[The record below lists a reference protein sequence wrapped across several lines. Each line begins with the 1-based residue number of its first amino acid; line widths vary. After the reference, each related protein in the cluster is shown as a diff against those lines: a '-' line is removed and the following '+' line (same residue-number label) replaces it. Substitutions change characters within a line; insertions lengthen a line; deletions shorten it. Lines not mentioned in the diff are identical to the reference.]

1 MDSLPSDSIRQ
12 SLLSMSHHGCFS
24 EREKLPLVRVLS
36 LLSNLEAISNDRET
50 SFDEDNI
57 KLMAVS
63 VRCSA
68 PFRSFDGNAHF
79 PQEKISRF
87 NGTTHKSPER
97 AVATVQ
103 PYKSYGGSKT
113 SVDSLSPQSSPSKSL
128 SAFSMDESGVFEGD
142 AVAHQ
147 ATQTCADDFPGAAE
161 EASLSSDLCAE
172 IQKLNRFRR
181 KIEECVTKCSREAA
195 DVGLLAPASAV
206 DQQRMQFYADRLELL
221 EKKVQIYESSGD
233 AQARRLA
240 ARLQREIQLEAA
252 AKQLQQRVDRL
263 EAVNR
268 QLDEERCELEEI
280 ENDTRLQLQRME
292 VEMEMLSHSNIE
304 LEMSRDT
311 ARTNVERL
319 QDALSETD
327 GRLLALEAE
336 RNALRQQI
344 DLLTAFMPA
353 LLLYHA
359 WTLQQS
365 QPRALAVLEAGGRC
379 ACEQPHICPEGDRFV
394 ELVRREQELTE
405 RIAELNRAYNET
417 LERADNLWAQMEKD
431 YKDRLAS
438 SQEENQQL
446 QTKIGQLEKRLSS
459 DALYAQ
465 ERIAQLEEEEN
476 VLKRRLAKLNK
487 LSRDEAD
494 KYKSLLAEYQALS
507 GEYER
512 LKAHLDGPLA
522 EALDKERR
530 KTRMAQEEMR
540 MAGKMY
546 ADIEQLHRSQMGAL
560 KQRLERSRKELLA
573 MEVNSNELKGEVL
586 ALEHRIIEL
595 NQLRKGDEERIQA
608 LIAEHRSRDEQPVKP
623 TRAKHNQRNLAQ
635 ELGPFTRNSA
645 NFNYTSVYTLNSVA
659 SKISDTIKSF
669 EVSIQAATR

>member
-1 MDSLPSDSIRQ
+1 M
-12 SLLSMSHHGCFS
+12 
-24 EREKLPLVRVLS
+24 
-36 LLSNLEAISNDRET
+36 EALR
-50 SFDEDNI
+50 
-57 KLMAVS
+57 
-63 VRCSA
+63 A
-68 PFRSFDGNAHF
+68 P
-79 PQEKISRF
+79 
-87 NGTTHKSPER
+87 HKSPER

-142 AVAHQ
+142 AVANQ
-147 ATQTCADDFPGAAE
+147 ATQTCADDFPSAAE

-181 KIEECVTKCSREAA
+181 KIEECVTKCSREAV
-195 DVGLLAPASAV
+195 DVGLLSPASAV
-206 DQQRMQFYADRLELL
+206 DQQRMQFYTDRLELL

-233 AQARRLA
+233 VQARRLA

-263 EAVNR
+263 ETVNR

-292 VEMEMLSHSNIE
+292 IEMEMLSHSNIE

-319 QDALSETD
+319 QHALTETD
-327 GRLLALEAE
+327 SRLLALEAE

-344 DLLTAFMPA
+344 DLITAFMPA
-353 LLLYHA
+353 ILMYHA

-365 QPRALAVLEAGGRC
+365 QPRALAVSEVGVRC
-379 ACEQPHICPEGDRFV
+379 ACNQPHICPESDKFV

-431 YKDRLAS
+431 YKDRLAG

-487 LSRDEAD
+487 ISRDEAD
-494 KYKSLLAEYQALS
+494 KYKSLLAEYQTLS

-512 LKAHLDGPLA
+512 VKAHIDGPLA
-522 EALDKERR
+522 EALEKERR

-546 ADIEQLHRSQMGAL
+546 ADIEQLHRSQMNAL

-608 LIAEHRSRDEQPVKP
+608 LIAENRNRDELPIRP

-635 ELGPFTRNSA
+635 ELGPFTRNNA

-659 SKISDTIKSF
+659 SKISDTIKNF
-669 EVSIQAATR
+669 EVSIQAAMR